1 MGPTYDRGERSAVL
15 PDKLVGA
22 RLALLAVCNLT
33 LASAKFQTLAS
44 LKVELVY

>member
-15 PDKLVGA
+15 LIN
-22 RLALLAVCNLT
+22 LLARVLRFWLSAT
-33 LASAKFQTLAS
+33 SPLAWTKFQTLAS